1 MLCVP
6 IASAAV
12 VKVAVVP
19 EIAAEPRMVA
29 PSLKVTVPLADD
41 PPETVAVNCTWPLVS
56 MVVVPGEIE
65 KVLLEGLELG
75 LPPPQPAITSARGAT
90 QARSFQVFFRRLL
103 IWSGRAGKSCWVSKY
118 PAKSQERG

>member
-41 PPETVAVNCTWPLVS
+41 PPETVAVKVIDWPADGEVDEAASVS
-56 MVVVPGEIE
+56 EAGA
-65 KVLLEGLELG
+65 
-75 LPPPQPAITSARGAT
+75 LPTVTVTAVDVAPALPLSP
-90 QARSFQVFFRRLL
+90 S
-103 IWSGRAGKSCWVSKY
+103 
-118 PAKSQERG
+118 